1 MVRDNFRQYVYV
13 INVFYVFVPLAGAI
27 KHVKHVKHVHV
38 TLSERPWELYD
49 VRVGELDH
57 S

>member
-27 KHVKHVKHVHV
+27 KHVNHVKHVHV

-49 VRVGELDH
+49 GRVGGLDC
-57 S
+57 